1 MSENKAKKLFGSITN
16 IGDDIIEEAQATT
29 ARKKASAWMKWSAMA
44 ACLCLIAVGIF
55 AAIGGENP
63 SDRVVI
69 SAEDLV
75 WGTGLGSNGTTNYAA
90 RRFDGDEG
98 IPVSPVMDNTDAEEL
113 SVYRSLNAQNS
124 NQTYELLLS
133 WVEDISKQAQDN
145 LGIELEC
152 SNEVENVLMNK
163 TKYDSDAPLSDQY
176 MYYLRTNLYYNDA
189 VLTLSC
195 VSEGNVTSYDL
206 DGIVSLYEAVTKEPF
221 PTLAD
226 PTAEELVAAVKP
238 IVMFVNKL
246 TGRNYAL
253 EPSSVYE
260 HSDGEVIGLHFN
272 QMIHSGSVLSTQM
285 FEQPGS
291 LHIQLQNDGTGVFH
305 LAKVSILEDYYE
317 YIGEYK
323 LISLPE
329 AEEYLNKGYSFGGIQ
344 CPVCKADA
352 NTQSVDFSA
361 YDFVQIEYYS
371 NLMEFALPYYAFYKH
386 IETGE
391 YPNGEG
397 AYEDYAVTYVPA
409 ICVEG
414 LEEYFK
420 EQETQHGETGHSLQP

>member
-1 MSENKAKKLFGSITN
+1 MSQSKAKKLFDSITN

-29 ARKKASAWMKWSAMA
+29 ARKKAPAWMTWFAMA
-44 ACLCLIAVGIF
+44 ACFCLITMGIF
-55 AAIGGENP
+55 AAIGGDNP
-63 SDRVVI
+63 SDRVMI

-75 WGTGLGSNGTTNYAA
+75 WGTGLGSIGTTNYAT

-98 IPVSPVMDNTDAEEL
+98 IPVSPVKDNTDAEEL

-133 WVEDISKQAQDN
+133 WVEDISKQAQEN

-176 MYYLRTNLYYNDA
+176 MYYLRTNLYHNDA

-206 DGIVSLYEAVTKEPF
+206 DGIVSLYEAVAREPF
-221 PTLAD
+221 PALAD
-226 PTAEELVAAVKP
+226 PTDEELAAATKH
-238 IVMFVNKL
+238 IVTFVNKL
-246 TGRNYAL
+246 TGKNYVL
-253 EPSSVYE
+253 DPSSIYE
-260 HSDGEVIGLHFN
+260 EIDGAVIGLHFN
-272 QMIHSGSVLSTQM
+272 QMIHSGSALSTQM
-285 FEQPGS
+285 FEQPGT
-291 LHIQLQNDGTGVFH
+291 LHIQLKKDGNGVFR
-305 LAKVSILEDYYE
+305 LDRASILEDYYE

-329 AEEYLNKGYSFGGIQ
+329 AEEYLHKGYSFGGVQ
-344 CPVCKADA
+344 CPVCRATA
-352 NTQSVDFSA
+352 NTQVVDFSE
-361 YDFVQIEYYS
+361 YDLVQIEYYS

-391 YPNGEG
+391 YPDSGE
-397 AYEDYAVTYVPA
+397 AYGDYAVAYVPA
-409 ICVEG
+409 IKVEG
-414 LEEYFK
+414 LEEYFQA
-420 EQETQHGETGHSLQP
+420 QETQHKETGHSPQP